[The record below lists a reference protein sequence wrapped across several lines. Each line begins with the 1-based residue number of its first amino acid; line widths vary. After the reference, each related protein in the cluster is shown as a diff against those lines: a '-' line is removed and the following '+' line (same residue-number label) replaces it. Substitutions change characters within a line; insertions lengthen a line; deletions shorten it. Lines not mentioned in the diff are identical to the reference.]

1 MHLKNSIYILLRRKQ
16 IVISFFLITVA
27 TVTAATFAQK
37 NIYVAIA
44 TVIAEKDQIETQ
56 KDIIKSRRS
65 AYRVLKNLKMG
76 GTGEFS
82 GDKDPIAVLL
92 KKLRVDLIKDTR
104 ILKIKV
110 IDQNPRLASLI
121 ANEFAKVYVNS
132 NIALKIKASDQASK
146 WLKQEIGKQKRKV
159 AESELRLQR
168 YKEANNLVSI
178 EHQRD
183 IINAEI
189 IRLNAAY
196 IDAQKRRINAE
207 IKGGSE
213 AEYIAAKE
221 EEEKIKPFLE
231 RQKKEAGNL
240 ERKIIDHNILKR
252 DIDANNR
259 MLEIAL
265 DRLKEMPIA
274 GQIQTKNVRVQDMA
288 AIPEKPIRP
297 RKWLNIALSV
307 ILGFT
312 GGAGLAFFREYKDIT
327 VKDPID
333 VSGLLQVPVL
343 GFVPRIK
350 TDGKN
355 IKRKSDIY
363 RVVEKDINSLAAEA
377 YRSIRTNLL
386 FLIDRSNLAKSIV
399 ITSSLPREG
408 KTLTAVNL
416 AMMLANSGE
425 RVLLV
430 DAYMKK
436 PGVHTI
442 FNEKNEIGL
451 SQFLLNKQ
459 DFENIIRRSDVDN
472 LYFVTS
478 GRISTDAAGSI
489 SSRNTKLFIA
499 KAAAQFSKI
508 IFDTPP
514 VGLSAD
520 AATLSTICTGA
531 VLITEGKK
539 TSKKALGNSKELFRK
554 ADARILGI
562 IVNNIALVN

>member
-1 MHLKNSIYILLRRKQ
+1 M
-16 IVISFFLITVA
+16 ITV
-27 TVTAATFAQK
+27 TIVTTATFAQK
-37 NIYVAIA
+37 NIYMAAA
-44 TVIAEKDQIETQ
+44 TVISEKDHIETQ
-56 KDIIKSRRS
+56 KEIIRSRRS
-65 AYRVLKNLKMG
+65 AYRVLKNLNLGK
-76 GTGEFS
+76 TGEFS
-82 GDKDPIAVLL
+82 RSKDPIAALL

-121 ANEFAKVYVNS
+121 ANEFAKVYVDS
-132 NIALKIKASDQASK
+132 NIALKTKAADQANE
-146 WLKQEIGKQKRKV
+146 WLKQEVGKQKRKV
-159 AESELRLQR
+159 AESELRLQK
-168 YKEANNLVSI
+168 YKEANNLISI

-196 IDAQKRRINAE
+196 IDAQKIMIDAE
-207 IKGGSE
+207 IKGGTE
-213 AEYIAAKE
+213 AVYIAAKQ
-221 EEEKIKPFLE
+221 EEEKIRSSLE

-240 ERKIIDHNILKR
+240 ERKIIDYNILKR
-252 DIDANNR
+252 DIDADNR
-259 MLEIAL
+259 MLEITL

-274 GQIQTKNVRVQDMA
+274 GQIQAKNVRVQDIA
-288 AIPEKPIRP
+288 AVPERPIRP
-297 RKWLNIALSV
+297 RKRFNITLSV
-307 ILGFT
+307 MLGLI
-312 GGAGLAFFREYKDIT
+312 GGTGLAFFREYKDIT

-333 VSGLLQVPVL
+333 VSGLLQIPVL
-343 GFVPRIK
+343 GFVPSIK

-363 RVVEKDINSLAAEA
+363 RIVEKDINSLAAEA
-377 YRSIRTNLL
+377 YRSIRTNFL
-386 FLIDRSNLAKSIV
+386 FLIDHSNFAKSIV

-416 AMMLANSGE
+416 AMMMANSGE

-459 DFENIIRRSDVDN
+459 DFENVVRRSDIDN

-478 GRISTDAAGSI
+478 GRVAAGPAGSI
-489 SSRNTKLFIA
+489 SSRNMKLFIE

-520 AATLSTICTGA
+520 AVALSAICTG
-531 VLITEGKK
+531 VILITEGKK
-539 TSKKALGNSKELFRK
+539 ASKKVLGNSKELFRK
-554 ADARILGI
+554 VDARILGV
-562 IVNNIALVN
+562 IVNNITLTKDISLKEHHRRGGKS